1 MKVGPLEFPEQ
12 LNSNNPSVSLESLDV
27 LPCQLPLN
35 RKSSLKH
42 CTHDS
47 NLSSPRLAEF
57 YQAPLGNVYDH
68 FLSADKKS
76 FAALV
81 LIPRCQ
87 SCLCSQKH

>member
-12 LNSNNPSVSLESLDV
+12 LNSNNPSVSLETLDV
-27 LPCQLPLN
+27 LLCQLPLN
-35 RKSSLKH
+35 TKSSLKH
-42 CTHDS
+42 CTHNS

-57 YQAPLGNVYDH
+57 YQAPLGTVYDH
-68 FLSADKKS
+68 FLSADKS